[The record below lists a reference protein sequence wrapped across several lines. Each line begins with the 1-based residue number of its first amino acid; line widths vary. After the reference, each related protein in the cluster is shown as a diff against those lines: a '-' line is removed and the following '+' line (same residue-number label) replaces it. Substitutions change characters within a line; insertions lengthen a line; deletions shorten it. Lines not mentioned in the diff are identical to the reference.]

1 MASAIAAGL
10 ASDGV
15 TEKLH
20 VDLSGAPQ
28 TMLATFYAKAVDA
41 NLEKPILGDRF
52 AEEIVDRIDYDWR
65 KTSIT
70 ATNSAAVTTRSAH
83 FDNWARQFLAAHPE
97 AVVLHLGCGLDARA
111 FRLDPGPGIEWYD
124 VDYPDVA
131 DLRRQLYPSREHYRV
146 VAASVTDPAWLAD
159 IPGDRPVLAIG
170 EGLTMYLT
178 EEDGVALLRRIV
190 DHFPSGELQFDAF
203 NRLGINSQWTNTVVR
218 RSGATLHWAIDAP
231 DDIVDA
237 VPGVRLLAWDSAI
250 DNDALARGP
259 WYYRA
264 TLTAMRLLPRLRY
277 MAQYHRYAF

>member
-1 MASAIAAGL
+1 
-10 ASDGV
+10 V

-178 EEDGVALLRRIV
+178 EEDGVALLRRIA
-190 DHFPSGELQFDAF
+190 DHFLSGELQFDAF
-203 NRLGINSQWTNTVVR
+203 NRLGIKSQWTNTVVR
-218 RSGATLHWAIDAP
+218 RSGATLHWGIDGP
-231 DDIVDA
+231 DDIIKA
-237 VPGVRLLAWDSAI
+237 VPGVRPLEWRSAVEV
-250 DNDALARGP
+250 DGFAEVA
-259 WYYRA
+259 
-264 TLTAMRLLPRLRY
+264 
-277 MAQYHRYAF
+277 